1 MPRAGRGGTL
11 LFRRDGVLVAAVS
24 GKKRQAELLA
34 ACSWWARSA
43 YGGRDRQS
51 AVAALEASGFP
62 LKPLHGTKGALSA
75 MSRGEALIKGAAS
88 LTIPCRSSA
97 ARNSRYV
104 RLIQWR
110 LVMAYAGFEIFAK
123 ACLGDPKKDGIHK
136 HDIDRLASGIHGHAL
151 RIEQPR
157 LTPKVIRWITR
168 EGNGEPI
175 DVVGDFLGM
184 GKANR
189 DHLHLWLKGTPIT
202 GHADACN
209 LARILRHAT
218 AHGMLSP
225 DKCQDLG
232 LVEALTV
239 LPKAINV
246 VRREVIYRIYQSR
259 TGDE

>member
-1 MPRAGRGGTL
+1 MLLGRALGVFVTRG
-11 LFRRDGVLVAAVS
+11 S
-24 GKKRQAELLA
+24 PKKRQAELSA

-43 YGGRDRQS
+43 YGGKGRPD
-51 AVAALEASGFP
+51 ALAALEASGFP

-75 MSRGEALIKGAAS
+75 MSRGEALIKGAAG
-88 LTIPCRSSA
+88 LAIPRRSRA
-97 ARNSRYV
+97 AQKSRYV

-136 HDIDRLASGIHGHAL
+136 HDIDRLASGLPEADL
-151 RIEQPR
+151 RLEQPR
-157 LTPKVIRWITR
+157 LTPKAIRWITC
-168 EGNGEPI
+168 EGNGDPI

-189 DHLHLWLKGTPIT
+189 ESIHLWLKGTPIT
-202 GHADACN
+202 SHTDACN

-225 DKCQDLG
+225 EKCQDLG

-246 VRREVIYRIYQSR
+246 VRREVIYKIYQSR
-259 TGDE
+259 EGIE

>member
-1 MPRAGRGGTL
+1 L
-11 LFRRDGVLVAAVS
+11 
-24 GKKRQAELLA
+24 
-34 ACSWWARSA
+34 
-43 YGGRDRQS
+43 
-51 AVAALEASGFP
+51 AALEASGFP
-62 LKPLHGTKGALSA
+62 LKPLHGTKNALSA
-75 MSRGEALIKGAAS
+75 MSRGEALIKGAAG
-88 LTIPCRSSA
+88 LAIPRRSHVA
-97 ARNSRYV
+97 QKSRYV

-136 HDIDRLASGIHGHAL
+136 QDIDRLASGLPAAGL
-151 RIEQPR
+151 RLEQPR

-168 EGNGEPI
+168 EGNGNPI

-189 DHLHLWLKGTPIT
+189 ESIHLWLKGTPIISYP
-202 GHADACN
+202 DACN

-232 LVEALTV
+232 LVDAMTV
-239 LPKAINV
+239 LPKAINE
-246 VRREVIYRIYQSR
+246 VRRGVIFRIYQSR
-259 TGDE
+259 ERGSD